1 MEITKRAKNAI
12 KILFTDYLVDYNAHN
27 LKDKL
32 EISNVGTI
40 KLLKRL
46 EEKNIL
52 KSKKMGNA
60 TFYKV
65 NTKNDYAIKLLE
77 LILMENDYSNYVKGW
92 ILDLGIFSNMTKS
105 ILLFGSVL
113 KKGKKA
119 GDIDVGFILKNSAN
133 YKKIQKKVNDIN
145 KNNRM
150 KIHPLYMT
158 EKNFEDKLKNKDK
171 PIIEIVS
178 SCAVIH
184 GVELFVKVIK
194 NVQI

>member
-1 MEITKRAKNAI
+1 
-12 KILFTDYLVDYNAHN
+12 
-27 LKDKL
+27 
-32 EISNVGTI
+32 
-40 KLLKRL
+40 
-46 EEKNIL
+46 
-52 KSKKMGNA
+52 
-60 TFYKV
+60 
-65 NTKNDYAIKLLE
+65 
-77 LILMENDYSNYVKGW
+77 MENDYSNYVKGW